1 MSITKNNKSKI
12 LNLFE
17 ILASKEKLLLLFLF
31 IISIGV
37 IIIELITLTSIP
49 ILFSQLLDFRTDN
62 KIIDSIIDKISIKSV
77 NNFSFVMYGIIII
90 FFFRSLF
97 LYLAK
102 IFEFIVYK
110 RIRLRLSK
118 TLLGNFLGSNLIEI
132 QKDTPATKIWKMEIV
147 NNLVGV
153 LSNII
158 TLIKNI
164 FYILVIFIFLLSY
177 MGGEIS
183 YFFLTL
189 VSFTGIFYLFFANLI
204 KKTGAK
210 TQLAAK
216 NKINTL
222 QNIMNGIKDIFILNK
237 FVFFKDQFKKFN
249 TEYEKNSQKNLIINN
264 FPVFF
269 IEFIGIV
276 FVCLF
281 TVKLHNS
288 GLSVAKIISI
298 IGVLTYG
305 GMRLIA
311 LIKGCL
317 IQFNGYKTDS
327 FVISVVLNEL
337 VKKTNDNYNN
347 NIDYKDLDSVQ
358 NLIEIKNLTFGYDN
372 SKILIQNTNISFKK
386 GKLYAL
392 LGESGTGK
400 STFLDL
406 ILGIY
411 KSNQDTIKINCLKE
425 KIGYIPQESYISS
438 GSIKENIAF
447 GVKAEEINIEKIN
460 TCMKLAKIYDF
471 VNSLP
476 KKTESTLSIFGTNIS
491 IGQKQR
497 IGIARA
503 LYFDPKIILMDEP
516 TSALDSVT
524 EKNFIDTLKEIKK
537 DRLIIMTTHK
547 KNFIEDFDFVLKIEN
562 EKIKQI

>member
-183 YFFLTL
+183 YFF
-189 VSFTGIFYLFFANLI
+189 
-204 KKTGAK
+204 
-210 TQLAAK
+210 
-216 NKINTL
+216 
-222 QNIMNGIKDIFILNK
+222 
-237 FVFFKDQFKKFN
+237 
-249 TEYEKNSQKNLIINN
+249 
-264 FPVFF
+264 
-269 IEFIGIV
+269 
-276 FVCLF
+276 
-281 TVKLHNS
+281 
-288 GLSVAKIISI
+288 
-298 IGVLTYG
+298 
-305 GMRLIA
+305 
-311 LIKGCL
+311 
-317 IQFNGYKTDS
+317 
-327 FVISVVLNEL
+327 
-337 VKKTNDNYNN
+337 
-347 NIDYKDLDSVQ
+347 
-358 NLIEIKNLTFGYDN
+358 
-372 SKILIQNTNISFKK
+372 
-386 GKLYAL
+386 
-392 LGESGTGK
+392 
-400 STFLDL
+400 
-406 ILGIY
+406 
-411 KSNQDTIKINCLKE
+411 
-425 KIGYIPQESYISS
+425 
-438 GSIKENIAF
+438 
-447 GVKAEEINIEKIN
+447 
-460 TCMKLAKIYDF
+460 
-471 VNSLP
+471 
-476 KKTESTLSIFGTNIS
+476 
-491 IGQKQR
+491 
-497 IGIARA
+497 
-503 LYFDPKIILMDEP
+503 
-516 TSALDSVT
+516 
-524 EKNFIDTLKEIKK
+524 
-537 DRLIIMTTHK
+537 
-547 KNFIEDFDFVLKIEN
+547 
-562 EKIKQI
+562 

>member
-264 FPVFF
+264 FPVF
-269 IEFIGIV
+269 
-276 FVCLF
+276 L
-281 TVKLHNS
+281 
-288 GLSVAKIISI
+288 
-298 IGVLTYG
+298 
-305 GMRLIA
+305 
-311 LIKGCL
+311 
-317 IQFNGYKTDS
+317 
-327 FVISVVLNEL
+327 
-337 VKKTNDNYNN
+337 
-347 NIDYKDLDSVQ
+347 
-358 NLIEIKNLTFGYDN
+358 
-372 SKILIQNTNISFKK
+372 
-386 GKLYAL
+386 
-392 LGESGTGK
+392 
-400 STFLDL
+400 
-406 ILGIY
+406 
-411 KSNQDTIKINCLKE
+411 
-425 KIGYIPQESYISS
+425 
-438 GSIKENIAF
+438 
-447 GVKAEEINIEKIN
+447 
-460 TCMKLAKIYDF
+460 
-471 VNSLP
+471 
-476 KKTESTLSIFGTNIS
+476 
-491 IGQKQR
+491 
-497 IGIARA
+497 
-503 LYFDPKIILMDEP
+503 
-516 TSALDSVT
+516 
-524 EKNFIDTLKEIKK
+524 
-537 DRLIIMTTHK
+537 
-547 KNFIEDFDFVLKIEN
+547 
-562 EKIKQI
+562 